1 MQVIAIVVPMVFIIG
16 VYVKRRN
23 VYDLDRDLHH
33 AILGKFLTL
42 ASHFFFFV
50 LGMCLAIAYF

>member
-23 VYDLDRDLHH
+23 VYDLHH

-42 ASHFFFFV
+42 ASHCFFV